1 GGGILL
7 GDGSG
12 NNKDDLSAHIRGF
25 QNQVVSTTN
34 YGIAIYAGFNIQYF
48 DNRVLSSGYLP
59 DGQFNANQNI
69 GIHVWNGS
77 NSQHFENNFAYNNYI
92 GWIRKDSEGKDIR
105 NDSWF
110 PDCARDQNLNSLCV
124 DNYFYPNPITKAL
137 EQEEY
142 KIWLDKLQENNI

>member
-1 GGGILL
+1 
-7 GDGSG
+7 
-12 NNKDDLSAHIRGF
+12 
-25 QNQVVSTTN
+25 
-34 YGIAIYAGFNIQYF
+34 
-48 DNRVLSSGYLP
+48 
-59 DGQFNANQNI
+59 NI

-142 KIWLDKLQENNI
+142 KIWLDKLQENNIKIGPQGGILNNEVTLEPDMVHIVKN